1 MGTQSIADYVAY
13 AMKAANA
20 GNTSAIQSDISLD
33 DKKTSPTQ
41 LRSVLKERRLLSLA
55 MQMSFDGIIMGDP
68 NGNIAYVNN
77 AVLEMSKAKKEDFL
91 GKNMLEF
98 MPPREHKRA
107 LQLSLQAMS
116 TGEGYRSEFFALT
129 KDGFEILVEVA
140 AAVVKDNGKT
150 IGFIDIIRDITER
163 KKAEDYLKKQA
174 ALIDLS
180 PSAIIIKN
188 SDEIITFWSIGAEKL
203 YGYSKEEALGQRIG
217 DLLKAKYT
225 RPMNEILVELQKGN
239 HWIEEVTHYSKEN
252 QKIVVQT
259 NWLAILDEN
268 RRVTEILESNVDI
281 TAHKRAEEEALKKA
295 EERYLKAERL
305 AAIGQ
310 LAAMVGHDLR
320 NPLAGIKNAVYVLRK
335 KQGNFIGESGNDML
349 NTIDKA
355 VEHADSIISDL
366 LDYSRELHL
375 QIEENSTKSLIDY
388 AILSLKVPS
397 NIKIIERCEDVQVR
411 CDGNKLQRVF
421 SNLIKNSLDAM
432 PNGGQLEISSL
443 QEAERISFIFAD
455 TGIGMS
461 EDVIAN
467 IFTPLFTTKA
477 QGMGLGLAICKRFV
491 EAHGGNITVES
502 SSNKGTKF
510 IISLLKNKPKS

>member
-13 AMKAANA
+13 AMKVANA
-20 GNTSAIQSDISLD
+20 GNTSTIQSDISLD
-33 DKKTSPTQ
+33 EKKTSPIQ
-41 LRSVLKERRLLSLA
+41 LKSVLKERRLLSLA

-98 MPPREHKRA
+98 MPQREHKRA

-140 AAVVKDNGKT
+140 AAVVKDNGKA

-225 RPMNEILVELQKGN
+225 RPMNQILVELQKEN

-281 TAHKRAEEEALKKA
+281 TAHKKAEEEALKKA

-397 NIKIIERCEDVQVR
+397 NIKITERCEDVQVR

-421 SNLIKNSLDAM
+421 LNIIKNSLDAM
-432 PNGGQLEISSL
+432 PNGGQLEISSF

-461 EDVIAN
+461 EDVIAK

-510 IISLLKNKPKS
+510 IISLLKNKPEN